1 MQGEMDEIEQVLQP
15 LIDSGEIV
23 SSFSI
28 VGRYDPNRIRVD
40 ATLADWSQRDRSQR
54 EIVDSLRDPLKEI
67 PGSRASA
74 RGQSSLNVGGGGGD
88 RIEVA
93 LTGSNYDRIYR
104 SALKLSEAI
113 DTRSDIL
120 SQSEI
125 SYQPTQPQLSVQI
138 DRERAADLG
147 IDLDDLAA
155 TLRAMVGGDE
165 VVDLNVDDQAI
176 PILLSSETVSVANPA
191 DLGNL
196 FVRTESG
203 GLVPLSTVASIRE
216 EGIAAELDRT
226 EQRRAIEVEA
236 DIDPEGTPLAGRG
249 RRRSSGWRTE
259 SGGGRYRHDPAGRC
273 GDAWRKRRAIVLLT
287 YLFALRDRVPGA
299 GGAVRKPDE
308 RAGGAADRAVRARRR
323 RSWRC
328 SLSGISLNIYSQI
341 GLVMLIGLM
350 AKNGILIVEFA
361 DQLRLEG
368 RSLRRGR
375 GGGGGHP
382 PAADRDDADLDRG
395 RGGAADPR
403 VSGAGAEARQS
414 IGWVIFG
421 GLGHGRGVHPVP
433 DAGDLSSDRAVQQA
447 ADAGPVSL
455 ARGTGRSA

>member
-1 MQGEMDEIEQVLQP
+1 M
-15 LIDSGEIV
+15 
-23 SSFSI
+23 
-28 VGRYDPNRIRVD
+28 
-40 ATLADWSQRDRSQR
+40 
-54 EIVDSLRDPLKEI
+54 
-67 PGSRASA
+67 
-74 RGQSSLNVGGGGGD
+74 LNVGGGGGD

-226 EQRRAIEVEA
+226 EQRRAIEVQA
-236 DIDPEGTPLAGRG
+236 DIDPDVTLADAV
-249 RRRSSGWRTE
+249 TE
-259 SGGGRYRHDPAGRC
+259 IERLTDQSVADDIDMILQ
-273 GDAWRKRRAIVLLT
+273 GDAQTLEETSSDLLLTYIFAFVIVFLVLVAQFESLTSALVVLLT
-287 YLFALRDRVPGA
+287 VPFALA
-299 GGAVRKPDE
+299 AAVF
-308 RAGGAADRAVRARRR
+308 ALF
-323 RSWRC
+323 
-328 SLSGISLNIYSQI
+328 LSGISLNIYSQI

-368 RSLRRGR
+368 RSLRQATQE
-375 GGGGGHP
+375 
-382 PAADRDDADLDRG
+382 AAAIRLRPIAMTLISTVV
-395 RGGAADPR
+395 GAVPLIIA
-403 VSGAGAEARQS
+403 SGAGAEARQS

-421 GLGHGRGVHPVP
+421 GLGLAGLFTLFLTPVIYLLIAQFSKP
-433 DAGDLSSDRAVQQA
+433 QTQDLSRLREELAEAREDGMLPG
-447 ADAGPVSL
+447 AGAP
-455 ARGTGRSA
+455 A